1 MCTIP
6 KNAQDSEKTREMRD
20 DVAKIAA
27 STSILI
33 LSWIVLYHSCRRAS
47 TVYFFELDS
56 TTVIFMDKVPA
67 LILPFVCSIVLYF
80 VYLGTKRSA
89 DIERDREVAREAEKE
104 LKASSSINSR
114 KVSREISRRA
124 SVSLGDEQA
133 EQQQRIRRLLSDI
146 EEADIENTVRSHR
159 KKMEEEEDIAPT
171 HVESDERETETPPP
185 RKLTSRFVVES
196 AEDGNKIIIPPES
209 MSVTPECRSRTNSK
223 STHDMLTTN
232 RGSSSNWISA
242 SQRSSRKSSFSGSP
256 DKNQLVWSCGD
267 EGSTAE
273 KCDIY
278 KKLGDVDLFSY
289 SLSALSLLPRSDDGP
304 RVYIQLDLLDIV
316 AELFAVHVPI
326 WASVACIH
334 IILLESFSQH
344 MSFYFYY
351 HEESMMY
358 ASLLVSL
365 GFGLY
370 HECSGNWIS
379 NDILAFAS
387 IYVVCSRIQA
397 VSYETAVI
405 FVVGMSLF
413 DLFFFYVVDLLST
426 VTKENRAPLMILVP
440 RDTKGNKQSLAA
452 LDVMVPGIFLNV
464 VLKYSSMY
472 DSNLFAITF
481 AAVFASLVITVFFS
495 IWRSKTT
502 PAMVLPA
509 LSAIIFSIGFANH
522 VEDLW
527 KFMIK
532 H

>member
-1 MCTIP
+1 
-6 KNAQDSEKTREMRD
+6 MRD
-20 DVAKIAA
+20 DVAKVAA

-33 LSWIVLYHSCRRAS
+33 LSWVVLYHSCRRAS

-56 TTVIFMDKVPA
+56 TTVLFMDKVPA
-67 LILPFVCSIVLYF
+67 ILLPFILSIVLYF

-89 DIERDREVAREAEKE
+89 DIERDRQMAKEAEKE
-104 LKASSSINSR
+104 LKASSSFNSR

-159 KKMEEEEDIAPT
+159 KRMEEEDLIAPKIAE
-171 HVESDERETETPPP
+171 ESDEDEALPP
-185 RKLTSRFVVES
+185 RKLTKSRFIVENAEGENKYIIPSES
-196 AEDGNKIIIPPES
+196 APS
-209 MSVTPECRSRTNSK
+209 TPVERSRTNSK
-223 STHDMLTTN
+223 TKQDLLATN
-232 RGSSSNWISA
+232 RGSTNWISA
-242 SQRSSRKSSFSGSP
+242 SQRSSRKSSLSGSP
-256 DKNQLVWSCGD
+256 DKGQIVWTCGD
-267 EGSTAE
+267 ERNATAD

-278 KKLGDVDLFSY
+278 KKLGDIDLFSY
-289 SLSALSLLPRSDDGP
+289 SLSALSLLPSTEGGP
-304 RVYIQLDLLDIV
+304 RVYIQLDLLDII
-316 AELFAVHVPI
+316 AELFAIHVPI

-334 IILLESFSQH
+334 IILLETFSQNL
-344 MSFYFYY
+344 SFYFYY

-365 GFGLY
+365 AFGVY
-370 HECSGNWIS
+370 HEFSGNWIS

-397 VSYETAVI
+397 VSYQTAI
-405 FVVGMSLF
+405 ILLVGMSLF

-440 RDTKGNKQSLAA
+440 RDLNGNKQSLAA
-452 LDVMVPGIFLNV
+452 LDIMVPGIFLNV

-472 DSNLFAITF
+472 DTNLFAITF
-481 AAVFASLVITVFFS
+481 TAVFASLVVTVFSS
-495 IWRSKTT
+495 IWRNKTT

-509 LSAIIFSIGFANH
+509 LSAIVFSIGFANH

>member
-1 MCTIP
+1 MCTITE
-6 KNAQDSEKTREMRD
+6 NAQNSSEKSSAMRD

-67 LILPFVCSIVLYF
+67 MILPFVFSIVLYF

-89 DIERDREVAREAEKE
+89 DIEKDREVAREAEKE
-104 LKASSSINSR
+104 LKASSSLNSR

-159 KKMEEEEDIAPT
+159 KRMEEEEDIAPKLL
-171 HVESDERETETPPP
+171 EEDEETDTPPP
-185 RKLTSRFVVES
+185 RKLTSRFIVEA
-196 AEDGNKIIIPPES
+196 AEDGSKIIIPPES
-209 MSVTPECRSRTNSK
+209 MSVTPEVRSRTNSK
-223 STHDMLTTN
+223 STHDMLGTH

-242 SQRSSRKSSFSGSP
+242 SQRSSRKSSMNGSP
-256 DKNQLVWSCGD
+256 DKNQLVWTCG
-267 EGSTAE
+267 EESTAE

-304 RVYIQLDLLDIV
+304 RVYIQLDLLDII

-365 GFGLY
+365 SFGLY
-370 HECSGNWIS
+370 HECAGNWIS

-413 DLFFFYVVDLLST
+413 DLFFFYVIDLLST

-472 DSNLFAITF
+472 DTNLFAITF
-481 AAVFASLVITVFFS
+481 SAVFASLVISVFFS

-509 LSAIIFSIGFANH
+509 ISAIIFSIGFANH
-522 VEDLW
+522 LEDLW

>member
-1 MCTIP
+1 
-6 KNAQDSEKTREMRD
+6 MRD

-27 STSILI
+27 SASILI

-47 TVYFFELDS
+47 TIYFFELDS
-56 TTVIFMDKVPA
+56 TTVIFMDQVPA
-67 LILPFVCSIVLYF
+67 MILPFVFSIVLYF

-89 DIERDREVAREAEKE
+89 NIERDREIAREAEKE
-104 LKASSSINSR
+104 LKTSSSFNSR

-159 KKMEEEEDIAPT
+159 QRMEEEDIAPKY
-171 HVESDERETETPPP
+171 VDDNESGQDTPPP
-185 RKLTSRFVVES
+185 RKLTKSRFVVES
-196 AEDGNKIIIPPES
+196 AEDGSKIIIPPES
-209 MSVTPECRSRTNSK
+209 SSVTPEVRSRTNSK
-223 STHDMLTTN
+223 STHDLMTTH

-242 SQRSSRKSSFSGSP
+242 SQRSSRKSSMGGSP
-256 DKNQLVWSCGD
+256 DKSQIVWTTGE
-267 EGSTAE
+267 EGTTAE

-278 KKLGDVDLFSY
+278 KKLGDIDLFSY

-304 RVYIQLDLLDIV
+304 RVYIQLDLLDII

-365 GFGLY
+365 SFGLY

-397 VSYETAVI
+397 VSYQTAII
-405 FVVGMSLF
+405 FVIGMSLF
-413 DLFFFYVVDLLST
+413 DLFFLYVVDLLST
-426 VTKENRAPLMILVP
+426 VVKENRSPLMILVP

-452 LDVMVPGIFLNV
+452 LDIMVPGVFLNV

-472 DSNLFAITF
+472 DTNLFAITF
-481 AAVFASLVITVFFS
+481 AAVFASLVFSVFFS

-509 LSAIIFSIGFANH
+509 ISAIIFSIGFANH
-522 VEDLW
+522 TDDLW

>member
-1 MCTIP
+1 
-6 KNAQDSEKTREMRD
+6 MRD

-104 LKASSSINSR
+104 LKASSTINSR

-171 HVESDERETETPPP
+171 HVESDERETDTPPP

-232 RGSSSNWISA
+232 RGSSSNW
-242 SQRSSRKSSFSGSP
+242 
-256 DKNQLVWSCGD
+256 VD